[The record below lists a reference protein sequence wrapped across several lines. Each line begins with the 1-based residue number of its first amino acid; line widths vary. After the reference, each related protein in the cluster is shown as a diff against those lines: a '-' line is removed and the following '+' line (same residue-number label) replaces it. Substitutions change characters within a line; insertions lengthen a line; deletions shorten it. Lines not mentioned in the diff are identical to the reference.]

1 MMRKL
6 WLLFIIGITAAPLLR
21 AQDYGDDVLLF
32 DGNHPFIGG
41 FLVGLNAAQVDG
53 DNYGGYHRAGL
64 NAGGI
69 VYTNF
74 SEKAGASLELL
85 YSQKGSVG
93 VHNSSNGQAGS
104 FFEKYSMKLNYAEA
118 AVMLHYYISPKLHLN
133 AGASYNAL
141 ISTKETF
148 DTYFP
153 YYIDA
158 SLYPFKKW
166 AIDGIVGFSYVW
178 RHLIFDARYQYS
190 ITPVRLAFYT
200 PDVARNGRDQRN
212 NIFTFRLGYLF

>member
-6 WLLFIIGITAAPLLR
+6 WMLLMIGMIAPSFVQ
-21 AQDYGDDVLLF
+21 AQDYGDDVQLF
-32 DGNHPFIGG
+32 DGNRPFIGG

-69 VYTNF
+69 VYVNF
-74 SEKAGASLELL
+74 SPIVGASLELL
-85 YSQKGSVG
+85 FSQKGSVG
-93 VHNSSNGQAGS
+93 VHNASNGQVGS

-118 AVMLHYYISPKLHLN
+118 AGMLHYYVSPQLHFN

-141 ISTKETF
+141 ISTQEKF

-153 YYIDA
+153 YYIDET
-158 SLYPFKKW
+158 LYPFKKW
-166 AIDGIVGFSYVW
+166 SVDGIVGFSYVW
-178 RHLIFDARYQYS
+178 RNFIFDARYQYS
-190 ITPVRLAFYT
+190 ITPVRLAFYA
-200 PDVARNGRDQRN
+200 PEIARNGRNQRN
-212 NIFTFRLGYLF
+212 NIFAFRLGYLF